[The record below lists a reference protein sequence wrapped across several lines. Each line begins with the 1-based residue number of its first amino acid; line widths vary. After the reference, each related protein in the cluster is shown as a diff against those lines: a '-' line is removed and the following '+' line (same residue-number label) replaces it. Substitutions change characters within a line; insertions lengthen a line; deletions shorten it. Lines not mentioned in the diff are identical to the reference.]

1 MRQYSAI
8 IFITELVTLLNY
20 DRHFTCIIML
30 QYTDFFFNLSVLL
43 YFTKFTDS
51 SFKIKLPLSQHQQ
64 SISCN
69 LFKSVVSDVYSNTQ
83 IKAFQH
89 VVYSGVAP

>member
-1 MRQYSAI
+1 MTGI
-8 IFITELVTLLNY
+8 LHVLLCY
-20 DRHFTCIIML
+20 K
-30 QYTDFFFNLSVLL
+30 YTDYFFFKFKRPALG
-43 YFTKFTDS
+43 FTKFADY

-69 LFKSVVSDVYSNTQ
+69 LFKSVVSDVYPNTQ